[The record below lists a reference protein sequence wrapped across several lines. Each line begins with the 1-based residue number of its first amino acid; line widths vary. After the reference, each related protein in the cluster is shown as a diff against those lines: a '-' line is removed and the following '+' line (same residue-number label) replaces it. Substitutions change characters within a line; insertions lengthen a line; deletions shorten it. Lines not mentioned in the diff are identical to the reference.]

1 MKYPVAVWITDNVY
15 SAEVPDLPGVITE
28 ADSIAE
34 LELSIKD
41 AVSGWV
47 ECESEENK
55 QIPLPTSIENYLN
68 NPDYSNCLWLL
79 VDLSDEITD
88 KTERINITIP
98 RRVLNRLD
106 ALAKTAGCSRSGL
119 ISQMV
124 LSQPSTLPRT
134 ITRAKV

>member
-34 LELSIKD
+34 LELSIKE

-47 ECESEENK
+47 ECVSEGK
-55 QIPLPTSIENYLN
+55 QQIPFPTSIENYMN
-68 NPDYSNCLWLL
+68 NPGYANCLWLL

-88 KTERINITIP
+88 KTERVNITLP

-106 ALAKTAGCSRSGL
+106 ALAKTAGYSRSGL
-119 ISQMV
+119 ISHMV
-124 LSQPSTLPRT
+124 LNQSPENP
-134 ITRAKV
+134 